1 MQKDVVLQNTIGA
14 IIEELSNKASNAN
27 IQQLD
32 GHYVHCRLEKND
44 KTYGYMF
51 GLLEEMKLKYP
62 IKEYSCQQSTLEQ
75 VFNAFATEDNYAT
88 LNEKL
93 SRRASSV
100 Q

>member
-1 MQKDVVLQNTIGA
+1 
-14 IIEELSNKASNAN
+14 
-27 IQQLD
+27 
-32 GHYVHCRLEKND
+32 
-44 KTYGYMF
+44 MF

-100 Q
+100 